1 MKKTIVLITALLLC
15 LVGAARGQEPNA
27 PVILAPEATG
37 LTTWFSA
44 TDNATSTFGLRAGW
58 EEGKLE
64 WGGTAK
70 WFTADPEWRLTPDL
84 AGGYLIFYLTQQAKV
99 LDPLPDNFLEEW
111 IHELGARPYGGV
123 EILTATKPDNHR
135 TRATWLAGT
144 LFSTDPEYGTALS
157 IEYQKTPGED
167 VIVFGIKKRF

>member
-1 MKKTIVLITALLLC
+1 MKKLLLIVALLLC
-15 LVGAARGQEPNA
+15 LVGVARGQDPNTP
-27 PVILAPEATG
+27 PVLAPEGKG
-37 LTTWFSA
+37 LTLWATT

-64 WGGTAK
+64 FGGTAK
-70 WFTADPEWRLTPDL
+70 WFTADPEWELTPDL

-123 EILTATKPDNHR
+123 EILTATSPDNHR
-135 TRATWLAGT
+135 TRAIWLAGT
-144 LFSTDPEYGTALS
+144 LFSTDPKYATSLA

-167 VIVFGIKKRF
+167 VIVLGIKKRF